1 MKLASIALLI
11 AAPLLTAETVKV
23 QVRTGAGPR
32 IVELP
37 LEQYV
42 AAVLAGESSEFHSAE
57 ALKAMAVAAR
67 TYAVRMK
74 GRHSKEGFD
83 FCDTTHCQRIELDN
97 ISPRLQA
104 AVEQTAG
111 ELLWYQGKPAF
122 TPYTRDCGGRTEDA
136 AALWPDLAAPY
147 LKSRPDPYCSRAGSS
162 AWQWSGDPKRILR
175 ALQDSGLRAP
185 AELDR
190 VAILNHTASGRAS
203 VLDLEG
209 AGGSI
214 KISADS
220 FRFDIGRELGWNT
233 LRSDLYQIRAG
244 NGRILF
250 DGHGSG
256 HGVGL
261 CQSGAEQMGAEG
273 RPYREILAF
282 YYPGT
287 VAGVTAKGL
296 SWQRLSSDSITLLTT
311 QPGADRAVLA
321 AAERIEQRLGERT
334 RWPLPQKLEL
344 RVYPDLDTFRNATGE
359 PGWVAA
365 NNDGRII
372 HLQPAEV
379 LRAKG
384 TLEATLGH
392 ELAHVFVASQ
402 IGRWTLPLWFQEGLA
417 GYLQGGAGTGAA
429 RIPADTDLRQ
439 TADPARARRA
449 YAEAQAEVGALV
461 QRYGETAVLGWVK
474 LGLPAQV
481 ANASS
486 SQPPAKSK

>member
-1 MKLASIALLI
+1 MMPRKQPRATKNDSGSVI
-11 AAPLLTAETVKV
+11 AAI
-23 QVRTGAGPR
+23 R
-32 IVELP
+32 IHPKKFSMVVLRECFRLFYCAP
-37 LEQYV
+37 PV
-42 AAVLAGESSEFHSAE
+42 AAAKICPVSGVASSYSSTASPTETISNNCSTSW
-57 ALKAMAVAAR
+57 L
-67 TYAVRMK
+67 RM
-74 GRHSKEGFD
+74 RM
-83 FCDTTHCQRIELDN
+83 Q
-97 ISPRLQA
+97 P
-104 AVEQTAG
+104 
-111 ELLWYQGKPAF
+111 
-122 TPYTRDCGGRTEDA
+122 CG
-136 AALWPDLAAPY
+136 
-147 LKSRPDPYCSRAGSS
+147 
-162 AWQWSGDPKRILR
+162 
-175 ALQDSGLRAP
+175 AP

-220 FRFDIGRELGWNT
+220 FRFAIGRELGWNT